1 MGSTVDYLMKRQLV
15 TVPSHIKNTIQY
27 EALMGSVAYGVSSD
41 TSDMDIYG
49 FSIPPKN
56 IVFPHLDGEIF
67 GFGRQHKR
75 FDQWTQHHI
84 YDESSKKKY
93 DVTIYSII
101 KFFQLCMDNNP
112 NMIDSLFVPR
122 RCILHTTQIGEHV
135 REYRKEFLHKGS
147 WYSFKGYSY
156 STIQKIKNSTNRL
169 LYFIK
174 LRKDMKLNDDIWYNE
189 IKDEMNRRNL
199 MV

>member
-75 FDQWTQHHI
+75 FEQWQQHGIKGHPEGVPKDLTYEMI
-84 YDESSKKKY
+84 ITELKK
-93 DVTIYSII
+93 
-101 KFFQLCMDNNP
+101 
-112 NMIDSLFVPR
+112 
-122 RCILHTTQIGEHV
+122 
-135 REYRKEFLHKGS
+135 RKVIE
-147 WYSFKGYSY
+147 
-156 STIQKIKNSTNRL
+156 
-169 LYFIK
+169 
-174 LRKDMKLNDDIWYNE
+174 
-189 IKDEMNRRNL
+189 
-199 MV
+199 